1 MKADTYVLEEFAAK
15 ITRLEKQRDA
25 ARAEAQRATERLEEL
40 GDRRATLGLGPLSDE
55 WDTTRELASL
65 VQAINGE
72 GAALSRTRTIAED
85 AARKLDQL
93 ILRAKVRH
101 REEEK
106 RLARERYEALC
117 EERYSLDGEAEEV
130 MARLVKVLDRL
141 EGLHAEQV
149 RAAADADNSSLA
161 QQDPSA
167 TMENW
172 LARRLRPWLP
182 NGSLERYDAPLPEL
196 DPLARKPEPD
206 EGVQSEDR
214 EKAKPRTELAQR

>member
-85 AARKLDQL
+85 VARELNQL

-101 REEEK
+101 REEQK
-106 RLARERYEALC
+106 RLARECYEALC
-117 EERYSLDGEAEEV
+117 KERYSLDSEAE
-130 MARLVKVLDRL
+130 KVVASLLEILERL
-141 EGLHAEQV
+141 EGLYAEQV
-149 RAAADADNSSLA
+149 HAADDAEDPSLA
-161 QQDPSA
+161 QQDPRG
-167 TMENW
+167 TIEQW
-172 LARRLRPWLP
+172 LARRLRHWLSLA
-182 NGSLERYDAPLPEL
+182 SLEKYDAPLSEL
-196 DPLARKPEPD
+196 DPLALKPEPD
-206 EGVQSEDR
+206 EERGKE
-214 EKAKPRTELAQR
+214 T